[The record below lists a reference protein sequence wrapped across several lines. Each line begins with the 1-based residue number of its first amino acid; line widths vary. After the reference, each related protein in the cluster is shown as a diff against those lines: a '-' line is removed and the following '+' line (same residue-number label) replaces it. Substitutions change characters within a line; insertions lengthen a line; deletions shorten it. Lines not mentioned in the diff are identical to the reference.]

1 MKALP
6 NSFEAATG
14 LISTPTTSEYCRGF
28 EMAGAP
34 AFTKNNEEQLR
45 PLGSSA
51 NNRWAVSET
60 RANLVRPPLAPRP
73 VTVQADVKLLTIDLA
88 RTAIIVIDMQNDF
101 CHPDGWLAH
110 NGVDVVPARA
120 PIEPLQ
126 RLLPALRT
134 HDVPVIWLNWGNR
147 PDQMNLSPALLHV
160 YKPSGAGIGLGDP
173 LPGSGAR
180 VLERGSWSAAIV
192 DELTADPKDIHVAK
206 YRMSGFRDTELDSI
220 LRNLGVTTLMFA
232 GVNADQCVLCT
243 LQDANFRG
251 YDCLLLEDCTATT
264 SPDYCMA
271 ATIYN
276 IRQCF
281 GFIIRSVS
289 LMHESVGNDC
299 ASR

>member
-1 MKALP
+1 M
-6 NSFEAATG
+6 
-14 LISTPTTSEYCRGF
+14 I
-28 EMAGAP
+28 GAP
-34 AFTKNNEEQLR
+34 ALTKNGEEQLR

-51 NNRWAVSET
+51 NNLWAVSET
-60 RANLVRPPLAPRP
+60 RANLVRPLLASRP
-73 VTVQADVKLLTIDLA
+73 VTVQADAKLLTIDLA

-110 NGVDVVPARA
+110 IGVDIAPARA
-120 PIEPLQ
+120 PIGPLQ

-134 HDVPVIWLNWGNR
+134 RDVPVIWLNWGNR
-147 PDQMNLSPALLHV
+147 PDRLNLSPALLHV
-160 YKPSGAGIGLGDP
+160 YKPAGTGIGLGDP
-173 LPGSGAR
+173 LPRSDAR

-192 DELTADPKDIHVAK
+192 DELTADASDIHVAK
-206 YRMSGFRDTELDSI
+206 YRMSGFQDTELDSI

-243 LQDANFRG
+243 LQEANFRG

-281 GFIIRSVS
+281 GFVTRSVS
-289 LMHESVGNDC
+289 LMHEFVGNDR
-299 ASR
+299 ASG